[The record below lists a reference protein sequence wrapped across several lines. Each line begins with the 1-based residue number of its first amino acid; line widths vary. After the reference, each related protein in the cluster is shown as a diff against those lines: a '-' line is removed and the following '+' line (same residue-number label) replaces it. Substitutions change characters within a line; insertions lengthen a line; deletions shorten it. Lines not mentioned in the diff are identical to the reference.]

1 MKRLI
6 AIAMLGGGIF
16 AAPDANAVHYSKLG
30 IITTAKAAGK
40 WEMVKA
46 WIEQAG
52 YTDEWQAAAYFSDEY
67 PLFATITNQVV
78 VSGIATRAEIDAF
91 LAAARDTAP
100 DAMLGGV
107 YERDME
113 TRDGRRRWHGDF
125 VSRFETNT
133 ETRIIQRVDVYAD
146 GYEWVCPAKKRWY
159 TPEEQA
165 EREARRKSG
174 RTLEERIAALRAQIE
189 ALETK
194 KASLTN
200 EVEIAYAV
208 IQIAQKQKT
217 LARLEASQTNVV
229 NVVVSPEVN

>member
-6 AIAMLGGGIF
+6 AIAIIAGGIF
-16 AAPDANAVHYSKLG
+16 AAPEAEAVHYSKLG
-30 IITTAKAAGK
+30 IITVAKQAGK

-52 YTDEWQAAAYFSDEY
+52 YTDEWQAAAYFSDDY

-78 VSGIATRAEIDAF
+78 ASGIATRAEIDAF

-100 DAMLGGV
+100 DAMLGSV
-107 YERDME
+107 YVRDME
-113 TRDGRRRWHGDF
+113 TRDGRRRWHGDC

-146 GYEWVCPAKKRWY
+146 GYEWVCPAKERWY

-174 RTLEERIAALRAQIE
+174 RSLEERIAALRTQIE
-189 ALETK
+189 AMETK

-200 EVEIAYAV
+200 EVEAAYAV
-208 IQIAQKQKT
+208 IQIAQKRKT

-229 NVVVSPEVN
+229 NIVVSPEGN

>member
-6 AIAMLGGGIF
+6 LIAIIVGGMF
-16 AAPDANAVHYSKLG
+16 AAPEAEAVHYSKLG
-30 IITTAKAAGK
+30 IITAAKKAGK

-78 VSGIATRAEIDAF
+78 VSGIATCAEIDAF

-100 DAMLGGV
+100 DAMLGSV
-107 YERDME
+107 YARDME
-113 TRDGRRRWHGDF
+113 TRDGRRRWHGEC

-146 GYEWVCPAKKRWY
+146 GYEWVCPARERWY

-174 RTLEERIAALRAQIE
+174 RTLEERIAALRTQIE

-208 IQIAQKQKT
+208 IQIAQKRRT
-217 LARLEASQTNVV
+217 LERLEASQTNVV
-229 NVVVSPEVN
+229 NIVVSPEVN